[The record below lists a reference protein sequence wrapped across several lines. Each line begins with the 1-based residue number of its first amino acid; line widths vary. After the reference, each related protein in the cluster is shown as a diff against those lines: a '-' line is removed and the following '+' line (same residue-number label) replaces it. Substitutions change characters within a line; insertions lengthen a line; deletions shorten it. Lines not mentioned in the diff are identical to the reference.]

1 MRDAYDAVQRRALE
15 RALRKGGPLACPVCG
30 AELSRQPV
38 QRSPEVAYVRRRV
51 WVVCPGCRRSASLDV
66 KP

>member
-1 MRDAYDAVQRRALE
+1 MSEAYDAEQRRELE
-15 RALRKGGPLACPVCG
+15 RALREGVALACPACG

-51 WVVCPGCRRSASLDV
+51 WVVCPGCRRSASLDNR
-66 KP
+66 P